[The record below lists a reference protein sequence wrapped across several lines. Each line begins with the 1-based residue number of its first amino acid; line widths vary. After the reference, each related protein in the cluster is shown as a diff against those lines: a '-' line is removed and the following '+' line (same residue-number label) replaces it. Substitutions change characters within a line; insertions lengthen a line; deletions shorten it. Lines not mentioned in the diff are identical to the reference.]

1 MTTETP
7 PNVRGNNKQDKVRK
21 PKRTTQ
27 QRLEAS
33 LDVAMRKYKRTIDK
47 VRDLE
52 AKTEEAQAAK
62 VEAFRDVQ
70 AYQDAIERLK
80 DNDTPVVK

>member
-33 LDVAMRKYKRTIDK
+33 LDVAKRKYDRAVAK
-47 VRDLE
+47 VHDLE
-52 AKTEEAQAAK
+52 AKTKDANEAAR
-62 VEAFRDVQ
+62 EALRDVQ
-70 AYQDAIERLK
+70 AYQEAISRLQ
-80 DNDTPVVK
+80 DNDAPVVK

>member
-33 LDVAMRKYKRTIDK
+33 LDVAKRKYDRAVAK
-47 VRDLE
+47 VHDLE
-52 AKTEEAQAAK
+52 AKTKEANEAAR
-62 VEAFRDVQ
+62 EALRDVQ
-70 AYQDAIERLK
+70 AYQEAISRLQ

>member
-33 LDVAMRKYKRTIDK
+33 LDVAKRKYDRAVAK
-47 VRDLE
+47 VHDLE
-52 AKTEEAQAAK
+52 TKTKEANQAAR
-62 VEAFRDVQ
+62 EALRDVQ
-70 AYQDAIERLK
+70 AYQEAISRLQ